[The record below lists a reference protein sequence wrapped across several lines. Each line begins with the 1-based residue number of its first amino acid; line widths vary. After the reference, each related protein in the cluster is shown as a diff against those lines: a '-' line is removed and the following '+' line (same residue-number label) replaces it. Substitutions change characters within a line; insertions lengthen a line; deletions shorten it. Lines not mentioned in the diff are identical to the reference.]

1 MKMKPISKA
10 AIKACG
16 AGLLLALGGC
26 TIVGSDYERPELGL
40 PDTNAVEI
48 TNEEALSAAN
58 VAWFDVYDDPELRP
72 LIELALEN
80 NLDLQQAFA
89 RIDEARARL
98 QTSRSLF
105 FPRIDGSLST
115 APGAPQSNS
124 NDANFTLGLFLV
136 PQACRPSSFP
146 RSNSPRT

>member
-10 AIKACG
+10 ATKACG

-98 QTSRSLF
+98 QTSR
-105 FPRIDGSLST
+105 
-115 APGAPQSNS
+115 
-124 NDANFTLGLFLV
+124 
-136 PQACRPSSFP
+136 PSMSGRP
-146 RSNSPRT
+146 RSRITTSAGMPARSS